1 MQIFKSIRINL
12 LLCFALLFVCGAV
25 YAQPDVNSEQ
35 IGNNLKQHIEFL
47 CSPKLMGRSTL
58 TGHDRLAS
66 LYVDSVFLSFNLM
79 GLPNFA
85 EVTYTQKF
93 NVYNT
98 ISTQQLLIVND
109 ETFLFKDDFVY
120 VGKMPPLDK
129 QFEVVFG
136 GVFNEQSI
144 KKLDLSGKALL
155 VFAENFGLV
164 SIQIQQVASDAG
176 CSLVLV
182 VNPLHQTGFYS
193 LSRKVRANDAFAN
206 FRIEPKKEPL
216 VRSLLS
222 RTKGNVPVV
231 FITDRV
237 AKSILRVDSKDLL
250 QKIEKNAPIS
260 LPSIQSKIVFAL
272 NQQIDTLPTQNVVG
286 WIAAQEQTQQSVVVS
301 AHFDHLAPQGQY
313 WYPGADDNASGTAV
327 MLEVARLLSE
337 DLKTGYKPRRNIVFA
352 GFTAEEIGLLGSQ
365 YYSLN
370 PIFCTDSTAAFI
382 NIDMVG
388 RLVETGGNSKNI
400 FVNGDNR
407 IEEFLQTLNT
417 LNSDTTQVIDTKMF
431 TGTDDILLSDYFHYN
446 KLGLPSYLLT
456 TGLHIDYHRPTDTPE
471 KLSYTGMTKI
481 VRLVYDAI
489 RYYADTENPWA
500 VRE

>member
-79 GLPNFA
+79 GFPNFA

-176 CSLVLV
+176 CS
-182 VNPLHQTGFYS
+182 
-193 LSRKVRANDAFAN
+193 
-206 FRIEPKKEPL
+206 
-216 VRSLLS
+216 
-222 RTKGNVPVV
+222 
-231 FITDRV
+231 
-237 AKSILRVDSKDLL
+237 
-250 QKIEKNAPIS
+250 
-260 LPSIQSKIVFAL
+260 
-272 NQQIDTLPTQNVVG
+272 
-286 WIAAQEQTQQSVVVS
+286 
-301 AHFDHLAPQGQY
+301 
-313 WYPGADDNASGTAV
+313 
-327 MLEVARLLSE
+327 
-337 DLKTGYKPRRNIVFA
+337 
-352 GFTAEEIGLLGSQ
+352 
-365 YYSLN
+365 
-370 PIFCTDSTAAFI
+370 
-382 NIDMVG
+382 
-388 RLVETGGNSKNI
+388 
-400 FVNGDNR
+400 
-407 IEEFLQTLNT
+407 
-417 LNSDTTQVIDTKMF
+417 
-431 TGTDDILLSDYFHYN
+431 
-446 KLGLPSYLLT
+446 
-456 TGLHIDYHRPTDTPE
+456 
-471 KLSYTGMTKI
+471 
-481 VRLVYDAI
+481 
-489 RYYADTENPWA
+489 
-500 VRE
+500 